1 MSDRAKKGQ
10 ELFFYQKFPVISPG
24 ELEIRQANLQASL
37 VAHLEQ
43 FTELTLPMPAFHPYS
58 FSKTYHIIGRS
69 HQLPSEIAKSIQHIE
84 KNLW

>member
-43 FTELTLPMPAFHPYS
+43 FTELTLPMPAFHPYKDLLHYRTLS
-58 FSKTYHIIGRS
+58 STPFKNRKNYTTYR
-69 HQLPSEIAKSIQHIE
+69 
-84 KNLW
+84 KNL